1 MYSDQ
6 MSQRLKSLNSLIEF
20 LCQLVKCVIQW
31 LSVSD
36 LGVPIELFWKR
47 MKELHSWRLSIVK
60 KKWSYWHS
68 LLSHVSSERN
78 QSSCSKYSNII
89 IQIHKRTKRDKYTNL
104 VPKNQQIITYIL
116 NSNKPAWYQWM
127 NRWMVTLIGERHLM
141 NT

>member
-1 MYSDQ
+1 MKYIYLIFVSFLQ
-6 MSQRLKSLNSLIEF
+6 THSLNSFMWIYLFLEFIHPLNSLIEF

-36 LGVPIELFWKR
+36 LGVPIEQFWKR

-60 KKWSYWHS
+60 KEWSYWHS

-104 VPKNQQIITYIL
+104 SPKKP
-116 NSNKPAWYQWM
+116 SNHDIYSK
-127 NRWMVTLIGERHLM
+127 
-141 NT
+141 